1 MSPLPPV
8 ASSHQPAA
16 SFNIHHPLE
25 MNVPV
30 GCAGV
35 LVMPGDILVGD
46 GEGVVAIPA
55 KVAEAVA
62 HDAYEQERLEEFIQ
76 QKVAGG
82 ASIHGVYPPNEVTQ
96 AEYAAWRA
104 QQKNQ

>member
-1 MSPLPPV
+1 
-8 ASSHQPAA
+8 
-16 SFNIHHPLE
+16 

-35 LVMPGDILVGD
+35 LVMPGDVVVGD

-55 KVAEAVA
+55 AAAEEVA

-76 QKVAGG
+76 AKVAAG
-82 ASIHGVYPPNEVTQ
+82 ASIRGVYPPSDETK
-96 AEYAAWRA
+96 AEYIAWRQSQRDA
-104 QQKNQ
+104 